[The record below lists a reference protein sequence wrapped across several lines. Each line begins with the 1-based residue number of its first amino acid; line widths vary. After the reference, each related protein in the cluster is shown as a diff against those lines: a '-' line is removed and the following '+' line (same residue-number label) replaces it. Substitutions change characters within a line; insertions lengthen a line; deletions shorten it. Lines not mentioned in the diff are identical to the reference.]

1 MNQTTWLVQRAVL
14 AVVLMVSFYALAL
27 GIAGF
32 LLWIP
37 YEAFTYD
44 VRLPVKLMVVCLG
57 FAGAILWAILPRF
70 DRFVPPG
77 PALAEHEATELFV
90 VLRDIAR
97 ATEQKMP
104 VEVYL
109 LNDVN
114 AFVTHRGGL
123 MGFGSRRVMGIG
135 LPLLQSVT
143 VQELRAILAHEFGHY
158 NSGDVSIGPWIY
170 KTRAAIV
177 RTIQQIGDNALQTIF
192 VAYGNWFL
200 RLTQAVSRRQEFI
213 ADEIAARVAGSAAMM
228 SALRKVHGGA
238 LAFHGYWN
246 TEVGPVLNAGY
257 LPPIAA
263 GFTKFAEIESVRA
276 RIDDAVNSAEHV
288 GQSDPYD
295 THPALGERIAALKA
309 LPPGSPGDVRQAVA
323 LLGDPVKW
331 ERSILAATVNPE
343 WARSLTPVDWERVV
357 DTVYVPL
364 WRAAVRENS
373 RLLRDVTPARL
384 PFAGR
389 FPEAPRELGDSER
402 AALNQINVVSMA
414 LSLALYEAGWTATT
428 SPGQEIVFRR
438 GGHELRVFPELMAVA
453 TRKRSVQEWAAR
465 CVEMGI
471 DGLAFAPV
479 AQVK

>member
-295 THPALGERIAALKA
+295 THPALGERIAALKGA
-309 LPPGSPGDVRQAVA
+309 PAGQPGRCPASGCSSRRPGEVGAIDSRRHGEPRVGAFADAGGLGTGRRHSLCPAVARGSPG
-323 LLGDPVKW
+323 
-331 ERSILAATVNPE
+331 E
-343 WARSLTPVDWERVV
+343 
-357 DTVYVPL
+357 
-364 WRAAVRENS
+364 
-373 RLLRDVTPARL
+373 L
-384 PFAGR
+384 P
-389 FPEAPRELGDSER
+389 P
-402 AALNQINVVSMA
+402 
-414 LSLALYEAGWTATT
+414 
-428 SPGQEIVFRR
+428 
-438 GGHELRVFPELMAVA
+438 
-453 TRKRSVQEWAAR
+453 AAR
-465 CVEMGI
+465 CHPRTPAIRRTLSG
-471 DGLAFAPV
+471 GAAG
-479 AQVK
+479 AR